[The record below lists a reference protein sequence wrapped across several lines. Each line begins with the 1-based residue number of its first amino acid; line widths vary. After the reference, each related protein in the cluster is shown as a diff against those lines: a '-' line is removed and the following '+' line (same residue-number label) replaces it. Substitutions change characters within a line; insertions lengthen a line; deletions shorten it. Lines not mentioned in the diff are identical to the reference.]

1 MNYFHCFSDCK
12 LSTVLMLLFVGIG
25 RIIMD
30 SNIVPDVIPIWLFGM
45 DDILPNKRP
54 YIPKVGQVLVL

>member
-1 MNYFHCFSDCK
+1 MGK
-12 LSTVLMLLFVGIG
+12 LTTVLMFLLEGIG

-45 DDILPNKRP
+45 DEILPNKRP